1 MSAIEIFLSYASQD
15 ESLMKELEKHLS
27 TLERQ
32 GIIRAWH
39 NQKITVGAE
48 RAEQIDHHLESAQII
63 LLLIS
68 SDFLASKKRYEIE
81 LKRAMERHE
90 SKEALVIPVILRPV
104 DWKGASFSKLEA
116 LPRDGRAITQWANQ
130 DEAFES
136 VVRGIR
142 RAIEFPDSEIDPIV
156 QSIRQRISRDI
167 QKRCGTMRVLD
178 MEQRI
183 TIDSIYTTVNI
194 LEKLTGNQRR
204 SIEQLLEGCNFED
217 FDRFSLGRVQ
227 QKRIPGLEAVQKHNK
242 LLILGKP
249 GAGKTTFLKWLALQC
264 QAGQLYKNHIPIF
277 VPLKEF
283 AEASG
288 QPSLIE
294 FIAKQFAECGIENP
308 EIVKK
313 ISLAGRSLI
322 LLDGLDE
329 VRAEDQN
336 HILNT
341 IQQTSRQF
349 DGNQFVMTCR
359 IAAKEYTFESF
370 TEVEVADFDTEQ
382 IADFAFKWFQHK
394 DPTKATEFSKAL
406 EAHPGLQE
414 LATNP
419 LLLTL
424 LCLVYGEQA
433 GFPANRA
440 ELYKEGLD
448 VLLKKWDGKR
458 NITRDVVYKQLSLNR
473 KEDLLSQ
480 IAFNAFTRSE
490 YFFKQ
495 RFVEEEIQDYIRNLP
510 NANLDPETL
519 QLDREAVLKS
529 IEAQHGLLVERA
541 RGIYS
546 FSHLTF
552 QEYFTA
558 RKIEK
563 SEGDFKEIVC
573 HVTEKRWREVFLLTV
588 GMLRNADKFFLA
600 MKREIDGILAKD
612 EKLQQFLTFVEQ
624 KSYSTKAS
632 YKPAAIRAFY
642 LTLDRDHTRALDY
655 ALGLYLYGALYLDIE
670 FALALALDHAL
681 DHALYREVDLDR
693 ELDRDRELDI
703 ELDLDLELYRALY
716 LYRALDGNHTR
727 ALDRDRELARA
738 LDPKLNQKLQQLKS
752 QLPSIENREHFKQW
766 WKTNGQNWTEQ
777 LRTVMIQHRNI
788 GHNWQF
794 TTTQKQLL
802 NQYYEANRLLVAC
815 LNSDCYVS
823 RKVREEIEAT
833 LLLPYNRSGI
843 STQPKPKTQPQNVG
857 NAIDYLKNAIRW
869 TDR

>member
-1 MSAIEIFLSYASQD
+1 MQPIEIFISYARKD
-15 ESLMKELEKHLS
+15 ELLMKELEKHLS
-27 TLERQ
+27 NLKNQR
-32 GIIRAWH
+32 IIRAWH
-39 NQKITVGAE
+39 NQQIPAGAE
-48 RAEQIDHHLESAQII
+48 RAEQIDHYLESAQII

-68 SDFLASKKRYEIE
+68 PDFLASRECYGVE
-81 LKRAMERHE
+81 LRRAMERHQA
-90 SKEALVIPVILRPV
+90 KEAIVIPVLLRPV
-104 DWKGASFSKLEA
+104 DWQGAPFSQLQA
-116 LPRDGRAITQWANQ
+116 LPQNGKPITTWKNR
-130 DEAFES
+130 DEAFQN
-136 VVRGIR
+136 VATGIR
-142 RAIEFPDSEIDPIV
+142 YAIAFPHLDIDEIV
-156 QSIRQRISRDI
+156 QEVRQKISSDI
-167 QKRCGTMRVLD
+167 QKRCGSMRVLD
-178 MEQRI
+178 MEQPI

-204 SIEQLLEGCNFED
+204 SIEELLEGCNFED

-227 QKRIPGLEAVQKHNK
+227 QKRIPGLEAVQKHDK

-264 QAGQLYKNHIPIF
+264 QAGHLYANRVPIF
-277 VPLKEF
+277 VTLKEF

-288 QPSLIE
+288 RQSLIE
-294 FIAKQFAECGIENP
+294 FIAKQFAECGIENS

-313 ISLAGRSLI
+313 ILLAGRSLI

-329 VRAEDQN
+329 VRAEDQK
-336 HILNT
+336 HVLRT
-341 IQQTSRQF
+341 IQQTSLQF
-349 DGNQFVMTCR
+349 NGNQFVMTCR

-394 DPTKATEFSKAL
+394 DPTKATEFPKAL
-406 EAHPGLQE
+406 KVHPGLQE

-510 NANLDPETL
+510 DANLEPKTL

-529 IEAQHGLLVERA
+529 IESQHGLLVERA

-558 RKIEK
+558 RRIEK
-563 SEGDFKEIVC
+563 AEEDSTEIVC

-588 GMLRNADKFFLA
+588 GMLRNADKFLLA

-612 EKLQQFLTFVEQ
+612 EKLQQLLTFVEQ
-624 KSYSTKAS
+624 KSCSTKASKAS

-642 LTLDRDHTRALDY
+642 LALDL
-655 ALGLYLYGALYLDIE
+655 ARDLN
-670 FALALALDHAL
+670 FA
-681 DHALYREVDLDR
+681 
-693 ELDRDRELDI
+693 
-703 ELDLDLELYRALY
+703 LDLDLARNLDIDRSDRNLARNRNLDIDRS
-716 LYRALDGNHTR
+716 LALDLTLDLALAR
-727 ALDRDRELARA
+727 DLARAALDRAALDRAVALAR
-738 LDPKLNQKLQQLKS
+738 DPKLKQKLQKLRS
-752 QLPSIENREHFKQW
+752 QLPSLENREHLDQW
-766 WKTNGQNWTEQ
+766 WKTNEQNWSER

-788 GHNWQF
+788 GHNWQL
-794 TTTQKQLL
+794 TTAQKQLL
-802 NQYYEANRLLVAC
+802 NQYYEANCLLVAC

-823 RKVREEIEAT
+823 REVREEIEAT

-843 STQPKPKTQPQNVG
+843 STRPKPKTQPRKFG
-857 NAIDYLKNAIRW
+857 NAIDSLRRAIGWIMRSIGL
-869 TDR
+869 